1 MIDPSFGFTD
11 IAPNC
16 MPSGT
21 MPCMPFCDVLMVE
34 NIRSCFDLSMVVT
47 IL

>member
-1 MIDPSFGFTD
+1 MMEPSLGFTD
-11 IAPNC
+11 SAPNC

-21 MPCMPFCDVLMVE
+21 MPCMPFWEGLMVE